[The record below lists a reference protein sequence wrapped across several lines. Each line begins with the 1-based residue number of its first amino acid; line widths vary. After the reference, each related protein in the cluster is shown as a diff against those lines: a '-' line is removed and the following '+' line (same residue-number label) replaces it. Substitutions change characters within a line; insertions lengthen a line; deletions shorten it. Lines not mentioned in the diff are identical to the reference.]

1 MQNKQHMLVKMALSK
16 LVIKKLDRPNL
27 FFNKFM
33 YRINVTGVPNSH
45 WVPKCPTVLEYIE
58 RINDRYAEFEQSK
71 ERYPHGWYRP
81 PPSPTEIDLDRI
93 ENLIKLMQKYN
104 DKTIVKYRNEHDT
117 VSVYTSDLD
126 IAKVFADKLPVRIIT
141 EVNPMPTGVMLF
153 KREPPAK
160 YRAYT
165 TNIKMPE
172 DFKESFV
179 AYLERTPDIRPSTSL
194 RHYFVRRST
203 YLWDKYFVDYDD
215 EKNLMMM
222 MLMFPG
228 MIGKKYK
235 LEKK

>member
-1 MQNKQHMLVKMALSK
+1 MLVKMALSK
-16 LVIKKLDRPNL
+16 LVIKKIDRPNL
-27 FFNKFM
+27 FFNKFT
-33 YRINVTGVPNSH
+33 YSINVTGVPNAH
-45 WVPKCPTVLEYIE
+45 WVPKCPTILEYID
-58 RINDRYAEFEQSK
+58 RINDRYADWEQSK
-71 ERYPHGWYRP
+71 ERYPHGWYRN
-81 PPSPTEIDLDRI
+81 PPSSAEIDSVRI
-93 ENLIKLMQKYN
+93 GNLIELMQKYN

-126 IAKVFADKLPVRIIT
+126 IAKEFTNTLSIGLLT
-141 EVNPMPTGVMLF
+141 QVNVMPAGIMLF

-165 TNIKMPE
+165 TSNKMPT
-172 DFKESFV
+172 DFKESFI
-179 AYLERTPDIRPSTSL
+179 AYLERTPDVKPSSSF
-194 RHYFVRRST
+194 RNYFARRYN
-203 YLWDKYFVDYDD
+203 YLWNKYYVDYND